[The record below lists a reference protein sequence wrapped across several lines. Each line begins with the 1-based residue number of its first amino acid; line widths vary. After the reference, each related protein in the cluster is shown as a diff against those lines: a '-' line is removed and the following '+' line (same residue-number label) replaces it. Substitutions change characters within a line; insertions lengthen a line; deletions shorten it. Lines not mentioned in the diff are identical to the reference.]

1 MKIVHAVYG
10 LEMGGAEVLVAQL
23 CRLQR
28 AAGHEVHIYS
38 YAKLGVIG
46 DALVAE
52 GFPIYVPGEANPLKT
67 IARYWKR
74 FRALRPDVVHCHGL
88 APTIHAVLPGRLT
101 GAKCVLSTR
110 HRLEYH
116 PYDFQAEVQYNVM
129 CWFADAVAGICETTC
144 DNMRRGPL
152 AWKRKIVCVY
162 NGTLPVVRAP
172 FERLGKRGFTVV
184 FIGRVVPEK
193 SLQTLIRAV
202 ALARA
207 RVPGLALW
215 IVGGGYGRPELEALV
230 AELGVGED
238 VTFYGQQTETAP
250 FYSAADVFAMSS
262 ISEGLPMSLLQSM
275 SLGTPAILTD
285 VDGMGEILRLTG
297 SGLLVPVGDHAAMA
311 EAIVR
316 MATEP
321 GLREEFSRLALE
333 AYQTRFTLETMAA
346 GYMRLY
352 EGARHG

>member
-28 AAGHEVHIYS
+28 AAGHEVSIFS
-38 YAKLGVIG
+38 YARLGVVG
-46 DALVAE
+46 EALKAE
-52 GFPIYVPGEANPLKT
+52 GFPIYIPGEAPPLKT
-67 IARYWKR
+67 IWRYFQR
-74 FRALRPDVVHCHGL
+74 FRQVRPDVVHCHGL

-101 GAKCVLSTR
+101 GARCVLSTR

-116 PYDFQAEVQYNVM
+116 PYDFTAEIQYNVM
-129 CWFADAVAGICETTC
+129 CWFADAVAGICQTTC

-152 AWKRKIVCVY
+152 VWKKKIVCVY
-162 NGTLPVVRAP
+162 NGTLPVIRAD
-172 FERLGKRGFTVV
+172 FAALGKTGFTAV

-193 SLQTLIRAV
+193 SLDTLIRAV
-202 ALARA
+202 ALARQ
-207 RVPGLALW
+207 RIPGMALW
-215 IVGGGYGRPELEALV
+215 LVGGGYARPELEALV
-230 AELGVGED
+230 AELGVGD
-238 VTFYGQQTETAP
+238 AVRFWGQQIDTAP
-250 FYSAADVFAMSS
+250 FFSAADVFTMSS

-311 EAIVR
+311 DALVR
-316 MATEP
+316 MAQDDT
-321 GLREEFSRLALE
+321 LRVELSRLALE
-333 AYQTRFTLETMAA
+333 AYQHRFTLETMAA
-346 GYMRLY
+346 GYMTLY
-352 EGARHG
+352 RGNHA